1 MSDRY
6 AQLVNTPIGKLV
18 TKQIGLPQPS
28 RLERY
33 ETVPPIQTRQAVISG
48 PVLLGA
54 AGAAGGTSSPRLVG
68 AAARILKAIDADVLT
83 PMDEALRTAAAQARL
98 DAGVFNPEAA
108 AEDQRF
114 KALVFDATGIASS
127 DALEQAWAFFKPAIR
142 RVLSSGRVIILGTP
156 PEDCAA
162 PPMAIAQRALEGL
175 ERAIGKELKRGATSQ
190 LVYVKPKAEGQL
202 ESTLRF
208 LLSPRSAFVSGQ
220 VIRIGPA
227 AAATGKFDWDAPLA
241 GKVALVTGAARGIGA
256 AIAEVLAR
264 EGAHVVGL
272 DVAPMADELSSVT
285 VRLGGSFLAADITDD
300 DAPAVIADHLLGQHE
315 GVDVVVHNAGIT
327 RDKTLGRM
335 TEEQWNKVI
344 AINLTAPQ
352 RITEEL
358 LARDAV
364 RRNGRIVGVSSI
376 SGIAGNAGQ
385 TNYSTSK
392 AGVIGFVQAYA
403 PALAKRGVTINAV
416 APGFIETQMTAAMP
430 IAIREA
436 GRRMNSV
443 SQGGLPIDVAETV
456 GWFAEPGS
464 AGVTGNIVR
473 VCGQSLIGA

>member
-1 MSDRY
+1 MTDRY

-18 TKQIGLPQPS
+18 TKQVGLPQPP

-33 ETVPPIQTRQAVISG
+33 EPAQPVITGS
-48 PVLLGA
+48 VLLGA
-54 AGAAGGTSSPRLVG
+54 ANGAGGAGGVACSRLVT
-68 AAARILKAIDADVLT
+68 AVAKVLKAIDADVFT
-83 PMDEALRTAAAQARL
+83 SMDEGLRTAAAEVKL
-98 DAGVFNPEAA
+98 DAGIFNPEAPP
-108 AEDQRF
+108 EGQRF
-114 KALVFDATGIASS
+114 KALVFDATGIESS
-127 DALEQAWAFFKPAIR
+127 DELERAWAFFGPAIR
-142 RVLSSGRVIILGTP
+142 RVLPSGRVIILGTA
-156 PEDCAA
+156 PEDCATPA
-162 PPMAIAQRALEGL
+162 LAIAQRALEGL
-175 ERAIGKELKRGATSQ
+175 ERAIGKEVKKGATSQ

-220 VIRIGPA
+220 VVRVGSA
-227 AAATGKFDWDAPLA
+227 AAAAGKFDWDAPLA

-264 EGAHVVGL
+264 DGAHIVGL

-285 VRLGGSFLAADITDD
+285 GRLGGSFIAADITGD
-300 DAPAVIADHLLGQHE
+300 DAPSVIADHLLGHHE

-335 TEEQWNKVI
+335 TEEQWSKVI

-443 SQGGLPIDVAETV
+443 SQGGLPVDVAETV
-456 GWFAEPGS
+456 AWFAGPGS
-464 AGVTGNIVR
+464 AGVSGNIVR

>member
-1 MSDRY
+1 MTDRY

-18 TKQIGLPQPS
+18 TKQIGLPQPP

-33 ETVPPIQTRQAVISG
+33 EPGEPVING

-54 AGAAGGTSSPRLVG
+54 AGGAGSSRLV
-68 AAARILKAIDADVLT
+68 ASVAKMLKAIDADVFT
-83 PMDEALRTAAAQARL
+83 AMDEDLRTAAAQAKL
-98 DAGVFNPEAA
+98 DAGVFNPDAA
-108 AEDQRF
+108 PDDERF
-114 KALVFDATGIASS
+114 KALVLDASGIESS
-127 DALEQAWAFFKPAIR
+127 DELDRAWAFFHPAIR
-142 RVLSSGRVIILGTP
+142 RVLPSGRVIILGTA
-156 PEDCAA
+156 PEDCAT
-162 PPMAIAQRALEGL
+162 PPLAIAQRALEGL
-175 ERAIGKELKRGATSQ
+175 ERALGKEVKRGATSQ
-190 LVYVKPKAEGQL
+190 LIYVKPKAEGQL

-208 LLSPRSAFVSGQ
+208 LLSPRSAFVCGQ
-220 VIRIGPA
+220 VIRVGS
-227 AAATGKFDWDAPLA
+227 AAATTGKLDWDAPLN
-241 GKVALVTGAARGIGA
+241 GRVALVTGAARGIGA

-264 EGAHVVGL
+264 DGAHVVGL
-272 DVAPMADELSSVT
+272 DVAPMAEELSAVT
-285 VRLGGSFLAADITDD
+285 GRLGGSFLPADITGD
-300 DAPAVIADHLLGQHE
+300 DAPAVIADHLLGHHE

-335 TEEQWNKVI
+335 TEEQWRRVI
-344 AINLTAPQ
+344 SINLTAPQ

-358 LARDAV
+358 LARDAIH
-364 RRNGRIVGVSSI
+364 RNGRIIGVSSI

-430 IAIREA
+430 IAIREV

-443 SQGGLPIDVAETV
+443 SQGGLPIDVAEAV
-456 GWFAEPGS
+456 AWLASPGS

>member
-1 MSDRY
+1 MTDRY

-18 TKQIGLPQPS
+18 TKQIGLPQPP

-33 ETVPPIQTRQAVISG
+33 QDGAPVITG

-54 AGAAGGTSSPRLVG
+54 GGSTGEAGASRLVG
-68 AAARILKAIDADVLT
+68 PVAKVLRAIDADVFT
-83 PMDEALRTAAAQARL
+83 AMDEELRTAAAEAKL

-108 AEDQRF
+108 PEGQRF
-114 KALVFDATGIASS
+114 KALIFDATGIESS
-127 DALEQAWAFFKPAIR
+127 DELARAWAFFQPAIR
-142 RVLSSGRVIILGTP
+142 RVLPSGRVIILGTP
-156 PEDCAA
+156 PEDCAT
-162 PPMAIAQRALEGL
+162 PPLAIAQRALEGL
-175 ERAIGKELKRGATSQ
+175 ERAIGKEAKRGATSQ

-220 VIRIGPA
+220 VIRVGA
-227 AAATGKFDWDAPLA
+227 AAAAAGKVDWEAPLN

-264 EGAHVVGL
+264 DGAHVVGL
-272 DVAPMADELSSVT
+272 DVAAMADELSAVT
-285 VRLGGSFLAADITDD
+285 ARLGGSFLAADITDD
-300 DAPAVIADHLLGQHE
+300 DAPAVIADHLLGQHD

-364 RRNGRIVGVSSI
+364 RRNGRVVGVSSI

-392 AGVIGFVQAYA
+392 AGVIGFLQAYA
-403 PALAKRGVTINAV
+403 PALAKRGLTINAV

-430 IAIREA
+430 LAIREA

-456 GWFAEPGS
+456 AWFASPGS
-464 AGVTGNIVR
+464 AGVTGNVVR

>member
-1 MSDRY
+1 MTDRY

-33 ETVPPIQTRQAVISG
+33 DPTGPVVSG

-54 AGAAGGTSSPRLVG
+54 ASSAGGPGSSRLV
-68 AAARILKAIDADVLT
+68 APMAKILKAVDADVYT
-83 PMDEALRTAAAQARL
+83 VMDEDLRTAAAQAKL
-98 DAGVFNPEAA
+98 DAGVFNPDAA
-108 AEDQRF
+108 PADQRF
-114 KALVFDATGIASS
+114 KALVFDATAIESS
-127 DALEQAWAFFKPAIR
+127 DELEQAWAFFAPAIR
-142 RVLSSGRVIILGTP
+142 RLLGSGRVIILGTA
-156 PEDCAA
+156 PEDCATPA
-162 PPMAIAQRALEGL
+162 LAIAQRALEGL
-175 ERAIGKELKRGATSQ
+175 ERAIGKEIKRGATSQ
-190 LVYVKPKAEGQL
+190 LVYIRPKAEGQL

-220 VIRIGPA
+220 VVRIGSA
-227 AAATGKFDWDAPLA
+227 AASAGKVDWDAPLA

-264 EGAHVVGL
+264 DGAHVVGL
-272 DVAPMADELSSVT
+272 DVPPMAEELAAVT
-285 VRLGGSFLAADITDD
+285 AGLGGSSLAADITDD
-300 DAPAVIADHLLGQHE
+300 DAPAVIASHLLDRHE

-335 TEEQWNKVI
+335 TQEQWTKVI

-352 RITEEL
+352 RITDEL
-358 LARDAV
+358 LARDAL
-364 RRNGRIVGVSSI
+364 RRNGRVVGVSSI

-403 PALAKRGVTINAV
+403 PALGKRGVTINAV

-430 IAIREA
+430 VAIREA

-443 SQGGLPIDVAETV
+443 SQGGLPVDVAETV
-456 GWFAEPGS
+456 AWFASPGS
-464 AGVTGNIVR
+464 AGVTANIVR